1 MKKLKLLAFAFIAFL
16 FAGIIRVNAI
26 HIDELYDGSNL
37 KAEKQDDGSYL
48 LTLTGDAAL
57 DLIIQNGEVATL
69 DLNGHTLTNYLQPTP
84 ADPKHPAPCEAIKV
98 ENGGTLTII
107 DSSNGKGVVTQVK
120 ESSYS
125 VITNLGT
132 LNIKAGTFKTDLD
145 FYVIRNEANMT
156 ISGGNFISTSNKTSL
171 VGNIQYED
179 KNVTPRLTV
188 SGGNFEANQ
197 NALKNYENS
206 IVNITGGE
214 FTSKDAFAL
223 DNSGYASVTGGE
235 LTSVNNAAVR
245 FQIDSTKENESSLKI
260 NGATLNSKEGVSDL
274 SIYDK
279 ALSKNVT
286 DDYNTTIDENG
297 NVILKEKKEDV
308 TTTTVATTT
317 QKAEE
322 NPKTSDNVLTF
333 LILGIASLIG
343 VCGSSIIIKKKM
355 NA

>member
-1 MKKLKLLAFAFIAFL
+1 MKKLKLLAFAFVAFL
-16 FAGIIRVNAI
+16 FAGFIRVNAI
-26 HIDELYDGSNL
+26 HIDELIPYPESNI
-37 KAEKQDDGSYL
+37 EVEEQDDGSYL
-48 LTLTGDAAL
+48 LTLTDDATL
-57 DLIIQNGEVATL
+57 DIIIQNGEVATL
-69 DLNGHTLTNYLQPTP
+69 DLNGHKLVNFTP
-84 ADPKHPAPCEAIKV
+84 ACEAIKV
-98 ENGGTLTII
+98 EKGGTLTIT
-107 DSSNGKGVVTQVK
+107 DSSNGNGVVTQRDD
-120 ESSYS
+120 STYS

-132 LNIKAGTFKTDLD
+132 LNIKAGTFKTDSDL
-145 FYVIRNEANMT
+145 YVIRNEANMT
-156 ISGGNFISTSNKTSL
+156 ISGGNFVSTSNKTSL
-171 VGNIQYED
+171 VGNIQYVD

-197 NALKNYENS
+197 DALKNYENS

-260 NGATLNSKEGVSDL
+260 DGATLNSKEGVSDL

>member
-1 MKKLKLLAFAFIAFL
+1 MKKIKLLAFAFVAFL
-16 FAGIIRVNAI
+16 FAGIMSVSAI

-98 ENGGTLTII
+98 ENGATLTII

-197 NALKNYENS
+197 DALKNYENS

-235 LTSVNNAAVR
+235 LTSVNNSAIR
-245 FQIDSTKENESSLKI
+245 FQIDSTKDNESSLKI
-260 NGATLNSKEGVSDL
+260 NGATLNSKEGISDL
-274 SIYDK
+274 TIYDN
-279 ALSKNVT
+279 ALDEDVT
-286 DDYNTTIDENG
+286 NDYNVNLDDQG
-297 NVILKEKKEDV
+297 NVVIEEKQEDV
-308 TTTTVATTT
+308 TTGVVTTTT
-317 QKAEE
+317 QAVEE
-322 NPKTSDNVLTF
+322 NPNTADNVGLYV
-333 LILGIASLIG
+333 ILALVGLGVVGITTKSLI
-343 VCGSSIIIKKKM
+343 KHH
-355 NA
+355 